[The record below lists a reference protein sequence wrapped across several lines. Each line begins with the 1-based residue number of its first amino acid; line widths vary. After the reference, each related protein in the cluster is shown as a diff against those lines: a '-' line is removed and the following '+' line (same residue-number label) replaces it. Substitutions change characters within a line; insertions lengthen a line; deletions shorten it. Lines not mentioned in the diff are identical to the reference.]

1 MKVKICGL
9 KTKEQVDVAV
19 AYGADYLGFVF
30 AKSKRQISPEKAKE
44 ITKNVPKEVK
54 KVGVFVSPT
63 QSDVEE
69 IIQRAG
75 LDMVQ
80 IHGASTTENFSVPLI
95 RAIPVDGMEQEKRME
110 ETAAEFLL
118 FDAPPKQFVGGNGEV
133 FDWQQLDTSAI
144 KTKKIIIAGGLTP
157 ENVQQAKKRFDPYAV
172 DVSSGV
178 ETNGVKDSTKIIAFL
193 KKAKEEDHV

>member
-1 MKVKICGL
+1 MKICGL

-80 IHGASTTENFSVPLI
+80 IHGALTTENFSVPLI

-157 ENVQQAKKRFDPYAV
+157 ENVQQAKQRFDPYAV

>member
-30 AKSKRQISPEKAKE
+30 AKSKRQITPEKAKE
-44 ITKNVPKEVK
+44 ITRNVPIGVK

-63 QSDVEE
+63 RSEVET
-69 IIQRAG
+69 IIQQAG

-80 IHGASTTENFSVPLI
+80 IHGSLMAASYSVPLI
-95 RAIPVDGMEQEKRME
+95 RAIPVNGAAQEKLIQ
-110 ETAAEFLL
+110 ETTTEYLL

-133 FDWQQLDTSAI
+133 FDWQQLDTSSI
-144 KTKKIIIAGGLTP
+144 KNKKIIIAGGLTP
-157 ENVQQAKKRFDPYAV
+157 ENVQQAKQKFNPYAV

-178 ETNGVKDSTKIIAFL
+178 ETNGEKDPKKIIAFL
-193 KKAKEEDHV
+193 EKAT

>member
-157 ENVQQAKKRFDPYAV
+157 ENVQQAKQRFDPYAV